1 MRSTPLAS
9 TPDAIAAAVGDALG
23 DAAGILNPEERGAL
37 AFADGLFTAAAI
49 GPERTYPHEWMRIL
63 FGSDHVFADIN
74 QAQAALSI
82 VTLTHNKILDELR
95 RDGPDYVPRFLDQAE
110 DGEAIELAGQ
120 WANGFIA
127 GVQLRGKA
135 WEPLFDAKDARLVLV
150 PILLFLTLEDD
161 TGPLLADS
169 AQELAEMRGEA
180 LALLGPAIYAVD
192 QYWKAHGRRSRS
204 APVDPPRKIGRNE
217 PCLCGSGK
225 KYKKCCLDR
234 AA

>member
-1 MRSTPLAS
+1 MRATSLAS
-9 TPDAIAAAVGDALG
+9 TPDAIAAAVGEAFE
-23 DAAGILNPEERGAL
+23 DAARVLGPEERGAL

-63 FGSDHVFADIN
+63 FGSDHVFADID

-82 VTLTHNKILDELR
+82 VTLAYNKILDELQ

-127 GVQLRGKA
+127 GMQLRGKA
-135 WEPLFDAKDARLVLV
+135 WKDLVDSKAARPILV
-150 PILLFLTLEDD
+150 PILLFLTLEDG
-161 TGPLLADS
+161 TGPLLAGS
-169 AQELAEMRGEA
+169 AQELAEMRGES
-180 LALLGPAIYAVD
+180 LALLGPAIHAVD
-192 QYWKAHGRRSRS
+192 RYWKAHGRRSAS
-204 APVDPPRKIGRNE
+204 APIDPYRKIGRNE

>member
-9 TPDAIAAAVGDALG
+9 TPDAIAAAVGGVLE

-37 AFADGLFTAAAI
+37 VFSDGLFTAAAI

-74 QAQAALSI
+74 QAQAALSV
-82 VTLTHNKILDELR
+82 VTMAHNRILDEVR
-95 RDGPDYVPRFLDQAE
+95 RDGPDYVPRFLDEAE
-110 DGEAIELAGQ
+110 DGEAIALAGQ

-135 WEPLFDAKDARLVLV
+135 WEPLFDMKEARPVLV
-150 PILLFLTLEDD
+150 PILLFLTLEDEE
-161 TGPLLADS
+161 GPLLAGS
-169 AQELAEMRGEA
+169 AEELAEMRGEA

-192 QYWKAHGRRSRS
+192 RYWKAHGRRSRS
-204 APVDPPRKIGRNE
+204 APVDPLRKIGRNT

-234 AA
+234 VA